1 VGEQK
6 RQLVRD
12 ITEQT
17 WNLRRPGLVRKFY
30 AEITSLTA
38 NPPELV
44 VAAAGP
50 LVPVGDVA
58 GLSGPS
64 RREPASSQP
73 DRSARSAVR
82 VLARTTVQ
90 DECFPAQRP
99 SCEIRAKE
107 GLLLQQLDNLSDP
120 EPQIDKAD
128 ELRRKYGTANGQL
141 WQVGP
146 HRIVCGDSREPQTV
160 GRLWDIA

>member
-6 RQLVRD
+6 KQLVRD

-17 WNLRRPGLVRKFY
+17 WNLR
-30 AEITSLTA
+30 
-38 NPPELV
+38 
-44 VAAAGP
+44 
-50 LVPVGDVA
+50 
-58 GLSGPS
+58 
-64 RREPASSQP
+64 
-73 DRSARSAVR
+73 
-82 VLARTTVQ
+82 
-90 DECFPAQRP
+90 
-99 SCEIRAKE
+99 
-107 GLLLQQLDNLSDP
+107 LQQLDNLSNP
-120 EPQIDKAD
+120 ERQIDKAD

>member
-6 RQLVRD
+6 KQLVRD

-17 WNLRRPGLVRKFY
+17 WNLR
-30 AEITSLTA
+30 
-38 NPPELV
+38 
-44 VAAAGP
+44 
-50 LVPVGDVA
+50 
-58 GLSGPS
+58 
-64 RREPASSQP
+64 
-73 DRSARSAVR
+73 
-82 VLARTTVQ
+82 
-90 DECFPAQRP
+90 
-99 SCEIRAKE
+99 
-107 GLLLQQLDNLSDP
+107 LQQLDNLSDP